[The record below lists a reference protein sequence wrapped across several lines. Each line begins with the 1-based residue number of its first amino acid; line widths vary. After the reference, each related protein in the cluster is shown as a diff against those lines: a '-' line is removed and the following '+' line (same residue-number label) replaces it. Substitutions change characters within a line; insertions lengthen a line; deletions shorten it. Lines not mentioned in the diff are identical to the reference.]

1 MFFRVFNYF
10 LSAPVVYLFKKLKVV
25 IIRVYKKSSLN
36 LKGKITMKNIV

>member
-25 IIRVYKKSSLN
+25 II
-36 LKGKITMKNIV
+36 

>member
-25 IIRVYKKSSLN
+25 I
-36 LKGKITMKNIV
+36 